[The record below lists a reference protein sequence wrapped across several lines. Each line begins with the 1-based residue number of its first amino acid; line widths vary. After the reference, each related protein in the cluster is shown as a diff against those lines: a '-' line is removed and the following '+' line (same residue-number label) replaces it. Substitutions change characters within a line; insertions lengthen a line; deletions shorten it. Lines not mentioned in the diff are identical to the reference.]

1 MNKSCSAFLRCSL
14 MVKSYCCFLD
24 PAVRQ
29 RVAFEA
35 VYKADC
41 SVLSDPVGKEILMT
55 TAKGY
60 GPLVQNICGAGKN
73 YSCVYIAETVSNI
86 IFAKIL
92 IIFTLNQLANDKRT
106 KLFVADVLNF

>member
-1 MNKSCSAFLRCSL
+1 MFKSPL
-14 MVKSYCCFLD
+14 YFLD

-29 RVAFEA
+29 RLAFEA

-60 GPLVQNICGAGKN
+60 GALVQNICGAGKN
-73 YSCVYIAETVSNI
+73 
-86 IFAKIL
+86 
-92 IIFTLNQLANDKRT
+92 
-106 KLFVADVLNF
+106 